1 MGKRAL
7 RGVLTRVLCG
17 KMSSMTRPDVTAAER
32 LRIDAETNSAARAE
46 MLRLDG
52 ARSLGEN
59 LEQADALIRAAFELA
74 RGFSAKNA

>member
-1 MGKRAL
+1 
-7 RGVLTRVLCG
+7 
-17 KMSSMTRPDVTAAER
+17 VTTPEFSATER
-32 LRIDAETNSAARAE
+32 RRRDADINAAARAE

-74 RGFSAKNA
+74 NGFSAASR

>member
-1 MGKRAL
+1 
-7 RGVLTRVLCG
+7 VT
-17 KMSSMTRPDVTAAER
+17 TPDLPATER
-32 LRIDAETNSAARAE
+32 RRRDANMNAAARAE

-74 RGFSAKNA
+74 NGFSAAGR